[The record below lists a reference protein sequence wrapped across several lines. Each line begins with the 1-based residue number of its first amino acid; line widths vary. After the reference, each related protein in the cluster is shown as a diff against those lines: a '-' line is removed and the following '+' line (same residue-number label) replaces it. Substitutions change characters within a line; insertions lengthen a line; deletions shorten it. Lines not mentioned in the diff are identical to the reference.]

1 MTAHHIAILIDRTAK
16 AATSGELSL
25 ETCSDIN
32 RGLWNLAREKGI
44 SKEVDG
50 YLQEWSIK
58 EIEAAIALSEGR
70 QAHSG
75 PF

>member
-16 AATSGELSL
+16 AACSGELSL

-44 SKEVDG
+44 SKEVDAH
-50 YLQEWSIK
+50 LQEWSIA
-58 EIEAAIALSEGR
+58 EIQAAIALSEGHTS
-70 QAHSG
+70 HSG